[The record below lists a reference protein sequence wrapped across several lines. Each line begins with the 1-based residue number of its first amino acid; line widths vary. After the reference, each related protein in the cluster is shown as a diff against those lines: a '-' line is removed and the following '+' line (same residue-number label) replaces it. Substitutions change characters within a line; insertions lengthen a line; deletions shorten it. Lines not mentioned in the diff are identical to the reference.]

1 MSELFPRMD
10 EVLINRKL
18 GIKSI
23 TICHVDVPRSYELGE
38 RPDLLIWENLL
49 EDALYDL
56 VVHAVNHDL
65 TYAQLDC
72 LGTPVIFTA
81 GLRNQKVEGVLGT
94 FSFVGVDLPWIV
106 LEEGKVRDLSK
117 VKEALLKLKT
127 KKAMDE
133 ESDETKIGRAHV

>member
-1 MSELFPRMD
+1 MFELFPRMD

-23 TICHVDVPRSYELGE
+23 TLTHVDVPHSYELGN
-38 RPDLLIWENLL
+38 RPNLVIWENLL

-56 VVHAVNHDL
+56 VVHVVNHDL
-65 TYAQLDC
+65 TYGKFDC

-94 FSFVGVDLPWIV
+94 FSFAGVDLPWIV
-106 LEEGKVRDLSK
+106 LEEGKVCDLSK

-133 ESDETKIGRAHV
+133 EESDESNE